1 MLPIIEAEE
10 SLSTIT
16 THAVASG
23 SLKSGESKRIMNKL
37 QKQAGMDNQYNKSTN
52 KGEFNAK
59 AVVLKTM
66 GVDVVDTREKN
77 KS

>member
-16 THAVASG
+16 IHAVASG
-23 SLKSGESKRIMNKL
+23 NLKSGESKRIMNKL

-52 KGEFNAK
+52 KGELNAK

-66 GVDVVDTREKN
+66 GVDGIDTREK
-77 KS
+77 K

>member
-16 THAVASG
+16 IHAIASG
-23 SLKSGESKRIMNKL
+23 NLKSGESKRIMNKL

-52 KGEFNAK
+52 KDELTAK

-66 GVDVVDTREKN
+66 GVDVIDTREK
-77 KS
+77 K

>member
-16 THAVASG
+16 IHAVASG
-23 SLKSGESKRIMNKL
+23 NLKSGESKRIMNKL

-52 KGEFNAK
+52 KGELNAK

-66 GVDVVDTREKN
+66 GVDVIDTREK
-77 KS
+77 K

>member
-16 THAVASG
+16 IHAVASG
-23 SLKSGESKRIMNKL
+23 NLKSGESKRIMNKL
-37 QKQAGMDNQYNKSTN
+37 QKQAGMNNGNHKPTN
-52 KGEFNAK
+52 KDELTAK

-66 GVDVVDTREKN
+66 GVDVIDTREK
-77 KS
+77 K

>member
-16 THAVASG
+16 IHAVASG
-23 SLKSGESKRIMNKL
+23 NLKSGESKRIMNKL

-52 KGEFNAK
+52 KDELTAK

-66 GVDVVDTREKN
+66 GVDVIDTREK
-77 KS
+77 K